1 MGQVKRLTSHTQKT
15 HKSINPVSKRAPRAG
30 AQCFIA
36 KLIHFQEISH
46 ELETCSVKTYT
57 IPSINLL
64 YEYILYTFLLHI
76 YHFSS
81 PSHGCRKTTSN
92 IYIAQS
98 FCMCVIQNTK
108 QCNTHLSS
116 LSSSPQNTTN
126 TQFMRPLNYRLQ
138 IHIYTFMGTRNHFSI
153 HTFILYMD
161 ISCTTQKG

>member
-1 MGQVKRLTSHTQKT
+1 MFYCKVNSFSRNLTRVGNVFSENIYDSLHQLA
-15 HKSINPVSKRAPRAG
+15 VR
-30 AQCFIA
+30 
-36 KLIHFQEISH
+36 
-46 ELETCSVKTYT
+46 VYTY
-57 IPSINLL
+57 
-64 YEYILYTFLLHI
+64 HI